1 MAQYLTRAE
10 TAEFLRAHGVRYTVG
25 SLKVLACKGRGP
37 AYRLIGHR
45 AAYDVRDLERFVR
58 AATKPYVVTPAQ
70 SLKNAARSTGR
81 SSTVSAAP

>member
-1 MAQYLTRAE
+1 MPAKYLSRAE
-10 TAEFLRAHGVRYTVG
+10 TVEFLRERGIRYTAE

-70 SLKNAARSTGR
+70 SLKNARRSTAG
-81 SSTVSAAP
+81 AAL